1 VLAIKK
7 SPSLRQSAFTAGG
20 DTVRLTLSRR
30 TFFQNIN
37 QSIGTKMQST
47 FDERNWLA
55 WLVKVRIL
63 ILTFLL
69 VIQLAVAEL
78 TPTVLPLRLF
88 VSTIVLWFSLSL
100 FYVVLLSFWQEHRLQ
115 ATLQILTDLVLV
127 SLVVHETGGWDSSL
141 NFLYPLVIIVASI
154 LLPRVWAY
162 LVAALAF
169 ILYGTV
175 LDLNFYGVVRS
186 YCTTHPGL
194 KALQAII
201 FVNLFAYL
209 AVSYLAGLLA
219 AKLRQARVQL
229 KDASGALESLQV
241 LHENIIQSIS
251 SGLITTGLDGRIT
264 LVNSAAQKLLDRTP
278 DRLLG
283 TPVAKLFLDPLPN
296 ADSQQTHGE
305 VRFEVSSDKANPFRK
320 TFRVRVAQLNVP
332 ERGALGYVYAFDDL
346 TEIRRLEREVRM
358 QDRLAAV
365 GRLAAAIAH
374 EIRNPLTSIAG
385 SVSMLSGIPE
395 MNQEHRQLLDIV
407 TRESQRLNGIITD
420 FLAYSRGKQY
430 HFDKV
435 DLVPLLEDTLTLVRH
450 RMTAENTG
458 ITVESNLAVREAL
471 AIADGDRLK
480 QVFWNFSE
488 NAVRAMRDGGTLKV
502 AIERIGDD
510 WQISFADTGSGMT
523 PQQTEKIFE
532 PFQSSFEGGTGLG
545 LAVVY
550 QIVQA
555 HEGKVWARSRP
566 GQGTTFVLKLRRLD
580 ADRHAAQPATEL
592 NSGAS
597 ESRVRPLAALAAS
610 AAEGRPRG

>member
-1 VLAIKK
+1 
-7 SPSLRQSAFTAGG
+7 
-20 DTVRLTLSRR
+20 
-30 TFFQNIN
+30 
-37 QSIGTKMQST
+37 MQST

-69 VIQLAVAEL
+69 AIQLAVAEL
-78 TPTVLPLRLF
+78 TPTRLPLRLF
-88 VSTIVLWFSLSL
+88 LSTMLLWYTVSL
-100 FYVVLLSFWQEHRLQ
+100 FYVVLLSFWREHRLQ
-115 ATLQILTDLVLV
+115 ASLQVLTDLILV

-141 NFLYPLVIIVASI
+141 NFLYPLAIIVAGI
-154 LLPRVWAY
+154 LLPRVWAH

-175 LDLNFYGVVRS
+175 LELNYYGVVRS
-186 YCTTHPGL
+186 YCTTHPEL
-194 KALQAII
+194 KALQGII
-201 FVNLFAYL
+201 FVNLFAFL
-209 AVSYLAGLLA
+209 AIAYLAGQLV

-229 KDASGALESLQV
+229 KDASGALEDLQI

-264 LVNSAAQKLLDRTP
+264 LVNSAAQKLLERTP
-278 DRLLG
+278 DQLLG
-283 TPVAKLFLDPLPN
+283 KPVTRLFLDALPN
-296 ADSQQTHGE
+296 GESQTHAE
-305 VRFEVSSDKANPFRK
+305 VRFDTTGTFRK
-320 TFRVRVAQLNVP
+320 TVRVRVAALNVP
-332 ERGALGYVYAFDDL
+332 ERGVLGFVYALDDL

-395 MNQEHRQLLDIV
+395 MSEEHRHLLDIV

-420 FLAYSRGKQY
+420 FLAYSRGKKY
-430 HFDKV
+430 HFEKA
-435 DLVPLLEDTLTLVRH
+435 DLVLLLEDTLTLMRH

-458 ITVESNLAVREAL
+458 IAIESRFAVSEAWV
-471 AIADGDRLK
+471 IADGDRIK
-480 QVFWNFSE
+480 QVFWNIAE
-488 NAVRAMRDGGTLKV
+488 NAVRAMRDGGGGTLKV
-502 AIERIGDD
+502 NIERLGDD
-510 WQISFADTGSGMT
+510 WQVSFADTGTGMT

-532 PFQSSFEGGTGLG
+532 PFQSNFEGGTGLG

-555 HEGKVWARSRP
+555 HEGKVWARSKP
-566 GQGTTFVLKLRRLD
+566 GQGTTFVLRLRRLD
-580 ADRHAAQPATEL
+580 AE
-592 NSGAS
+592 
-597 ESRVRPLAALAAS
+597 RPAAS
-610 AAEGRPRG
+610 AAPAEHLAAPALPEAAPAQLAAAAGEGRLRG